1 MKNRFVNS
9 ICKHWDVI
17 AVFVVMA
24 AIFTFMMF
32 TFREKTTDMFE
43 HAYAVWKKV
52 AVEGT
57 HMFSG
62 NFILYFTVNLLT
74 LFSGNQLAIAI
85 VFPLFIALCN
95 TAKYV
100 VVRNAFALEVEQRWA
115 RMAAA
120 ALLFVYIFPLL
131 YLFGGIWPEIDNML
145 LGYIV
150 PNVWHN
156 STVLCMMPF
165 AIVVYLLSLKQ
176 LEHYDAKR
184 NIYIGLAL
192 IVSILIK
199 PSFYFVYGVVFPVIY
214 WIRYRFSKEF
224 WHLMLP
230 IFIGV
235 FFVLYEYLTIFLL
248 YPSNEGDGVVIS
260 LSRLAVWSFWK
271 IRWQTWLVSLLF
283 PILFVILY
291 KKEIRRDLEFYALVG
306 MLAVAVGIFLLC
318 AETGI
323 RASHGNFAWQMYI
336 AMWFIYYYILKVI
349 IRNVQHIY
357 PRLAGVK
364 WHGIAK
370 REKLMIGLYLFHV
383 ACGIWYL
390 IRYLITQNYY

>member
-1 MKNRFVNS
+1 
-9 ICKHWDVI
+9 
-17 AVFVVMA
+17 
-24 AIFTFMMF
+24 
-32 TFREKTTDMFE
+32 
-43 HAYAVWKKV
+43 
-52 AVEGT
+52 
-57 HMFSG
+57 
-62 NFILYFTVNLLT
+62 
-74 LFSGNQLAIAI
+74 
-85 VFPLFIALCN
+85 
-95 TAKYV
+95 
-100 VVRNAFALEVEQRWA
+100 
-115 RMAAA
+115 
-120 ALLFVYIFPLL
+120 VYIFPLL
-131 YLFGGIWPEIDNML
+131 YLFGGIWQEIDNML

-283 PILFVILY
+283 PIVFVTLY

-349 IRNVQHIY
+349 VRNVQHIY
-357 PRLAGVK
+357 PRLTAVK
-364 WHGIAK
+364 WSGIAK
-370 REKLMIGLYLFHV
+370 REKLMIGLYMFHV

>member
-1 MKNRFVNS
+1 MKRIVNS

-17 AVFVVMA
+17 AVFLVMA

-85 VFPLFIALCN
+85 VFPLFVALCN

-100 VVRNAFALEVEQRWA
+100 IVRNAFAIDMEQRWA
-115 RMAAA
+115 NVLSLS
-120 ALLFVYIFPLL
+120 LLFVYVFPVL

-156 STVLCMMPF
+156 STMLCMMPF
-165 AIVVYLLSLKQ
+165 AIVVYFLSIKQ
-176 LEHYDAKR
+176 LQNYDSKR
-184 NIYIGLAL
+184 NLYIGLAL
-192 IVSILIK
+192 IISILIK
-199 PSFYFVYGVVFPVIY
+199 PSFYFVYGVVFPVVY
-214 WIRYRFSKEF
+214 WMRYGFSKE
-224 WHLMLP
+224 LLYLLLP
-230 IFIGV
+230 IIIGV
-235 FFVLYEYLTIFLL
+235 FFVLYEYITIFLL
-248 YPSNEGDGVVIS
+248 YPVNEGDGVVIGID
-260 LSRLAVWSFWK
+260 RLLTWSFWK
-271 IRWQTWLVSLLF
+271 IRWQTWLASLLF
-283 PILFVILY
+283 PIVFVSLY
-291 KKEIRRDLEFYALVG
+291 KKEIHNDYEFFALVG
-306 MLAVAVGIFLLC
+306 MLVVAIGIYLLC
-318 AETGI
+318 AETGK

-336 AMWFIYYYILKVI
+336 VMWFVYYYILKVI
-349 IRNVQHIY
+349 VQNVQHTY
-357 PRLAGVK
+357 PRLTAVK
-364 WHGIAK
+364 WSGIAK
-370 REKLMIGLYLFHV
+370 REKLMISLYMFYV

-390 IRYLITQNYY
+390 LRYLITQNYY